1 MHPGTVV
8 KLIKSPDL
16 LILHFFVYWCMN
28 EGSCILDEVEDIKL
42 SSSPR
47 PNSEFMR
54 LPPDGAEKI
63 KIIDEL

>member
-1 MHPGTVV
+1 MNLTADYIYISVTLT
-8 KLIKSPDL
+8 LIY
-16 LILHFFVYWCMN
+16 IY
-28 EGSCILDEVEDIKL
+28 ITDEAEDIKL

-54 LPPDGAEKI
+54 QPPDGAEKI